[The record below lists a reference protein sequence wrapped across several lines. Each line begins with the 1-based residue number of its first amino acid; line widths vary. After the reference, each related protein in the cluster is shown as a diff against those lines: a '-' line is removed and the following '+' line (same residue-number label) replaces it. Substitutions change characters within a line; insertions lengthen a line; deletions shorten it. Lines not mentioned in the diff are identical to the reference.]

1 MSLVLPSE
9 LVVDRVL
16 PTVRAM
22 LATRLDERGLT
33 QRTIAGH
40 LGVSQAAVS
49 KYLAGDATLEP
60 LVRDDPR
67 TVAAVEDIAAGL
79 DDGEMDGYDVLAE
92 LLSLVRDL
100 EDRGPVCELH
110 ESEMPELAGLG
121 CDLCVRG
128 VDARVD
134 VERETLADV
143 RKAARVLATT
153 AGMAAFVPNVGSN
166 VAAALPD
173 AVDERDVAAIPG
185 RIYTSGGRVEVP
197 ANPEFG
203 ASHHVATA
211 VLAAAAVDPEVRA
224 AVNVATD
231 DDLLA
236 AARDAGLDTLEFD
249 AAYEDR
255 AERLRERFEVHG
267 GVPAICYHR
276 GAFGVE
282 AVTYVFGT
290 DAVDAAERA
299 AALVADAA

>member
-22 LATRLDERGLT
+22 LARRLDERGLT
-33 QRTIAGH
+33 QRTVADH

-49 KYLAGDATLEP
+49 KYLAGDAAVEP

-67 TVAAVEDIAAGL
+67 TVAAVEDVAEGIESGAM
-79 DDGEMDGYDVLAE
+79 DDYDVLAE
-92 LLSLVRDL
+92 LLALVRDL

-110 ESEMPELAGLG
+110 EREMPALDGLG

-128 VDARVD
+128 GDAAVDA
-134 VERETLADV
+134 ERETLADV
-143 RKAARVLATT
+143 RAAARVLATT
-153 AGMAAFVPNVGSN
+153 PGMARFVPNVGSN

-173 AVDERDVAAIPG
+173 ATDERDVAAIPG
-185 RIYTSGGRVEVP
+185 RIYTSGNRVEVP

-211 VLAAAAVDPEVRA
+211 VIAAAAVGPDVRA

-231 DDLLA
+231 DELLVT
-236 AARDAGLDTLEFD
+236 AREAGLDALEFD
-249 AAYEDR
+249 ASYEDR
-255 AERLRERFEVHG
+255 AERLRDRFAAHG
-267 GVPAICYHR
+267 SVPDLCFHR

-282 AVTYVFGT
+282 PVTYVFGES
-290 DAVDAAERA
+290 AVDAAERV
-299 AALVADAA
+299 AALVDA